1 MLLQL
6 CYASCRVE
14 LEQNLV
20 QDLSDILEKS
30 CSFNHLHDIYGVL
43 YYAEGIYFQ
52 CLEGEQS
59 AVEALFQTIA
69 QDRRHHQ
76 IHRFPDRM
84 IENIHFKKWSM
95 KYVQQHSRISKFFN
109 ELGFKQFS
117 PQQLNPQQLA
127 DLLALLLILQKT
139 QHKARTKNSLKD
151 QDEQKFF

>member
-6 CYASCRVE
+6 CYASRRVE
-14 LEQNLV
+14 REQNLV
-20 QDLSDILEKS
+20 QDLSAILEKS
-30 CSFNHLHDIYGVL
+30 RSFNQAQQICGVL
-43 YYAEGIYFQ
+43 YYAEGMYFQ
-52 CLEGEQS
+52 CLEGEHS
-59 AVEALFQTIA
+59 VVEALFQTIA

-139 QHKARTKNSLKD
+139 QHKARTKISLKD
-151 QDEQKFF
+151 QDEQNFF